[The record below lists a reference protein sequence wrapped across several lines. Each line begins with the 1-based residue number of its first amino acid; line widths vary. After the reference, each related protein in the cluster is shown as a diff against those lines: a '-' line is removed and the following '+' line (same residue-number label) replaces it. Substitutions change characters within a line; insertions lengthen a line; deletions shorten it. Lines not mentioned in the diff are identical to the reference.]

1 MYSGTSTSLTIYC
14 MKWKSMSLALLN
26 DICGLSKTLRGKT
39 WNFESLFGIGG
50 LAGSV
55 MVIFWLRKLM
65 RLKIF
70 TLIWVTVNAI
80 TVYISLF
87 LGIIEYKKDNIC
99 VSYHY
104 DTIITFWQILWTNLC
119 LPVKL
124 TKQHSIFNC
133 EVKTWMKKIWT

>member
-1 MYSGTSTSLTIYC
+1 
-14 MKWKSMSLALLN
+14 
-26 DICGLSKTLRGKT
+26 
-39 WNFESLFGIGG
+39 
-50 LAGSV
+50 
-55 MVIFWLRKLM
+55 M

-80 TVYISLF
+80 TVYFSLF
-87 LGIIEYKKDNIC
+87 LGLIEYKKDNIY

-104 DTIITFWQILWTNLC
+104 DTIIIFRQILWTNLY

-133 EVKTWMKKIWT
+133 EIKTWMKKIWT